1 MEGREGISYPKL
13 YLEATEVVFV
23 TKQILLQP
31 GLHR

>member
-23 TKQILLQP
+23 TKSEVVS
-31 GLHR
+31 HNS